1 MLYVSYMYYE
11 NYSDPPVI
19 KEDFWEYWESQAE
32 REVDK
37 KTFGR
42 LRKDPAL
49 ITEPVKQCICEI
61 AELLYK
67 AEEIAEQAWQ
77 QGGAGLLESY
87 NNDGE
92 SGTFDLSQSA
102 YTEEGKARKI
112 REIIYRYLSFT
123 GLMYAGV
130 R

>member
-1 MLYVSYMYYE
+1 MLYVPYMYYE
-11 NYSDPPVI
+11 NYSDSPVI

-42 LRKDPAL
+42 LRRESVL

-67 AEEIAEQAWQ
+67 ADEIAERARQ
-77 QGGAGLLESY
+77 QGEQV
-87 NNDGE
+87 
-92 SGTFDLSQSA
+92 F
-102 YTEEGKARKI
+102 
-112 REIIYRYLSFT
+112 
-123 GLMYAGV
+123 
-130 R
+130 